1 MRVIGLFQEGLSLV
15 LPRSCVLCGAG
26 SVLRDAPICAA
37 CAAAL
42 VPLEGERCPSCGLP
56 LISERGA
63 CMRCQGQGLGLRLDL
78 SPVFLFRNRARADIG
93 VQEGRAPDP
102 SSLFARLLA
111 IEIEASWPGRVLVP
125 VPPRPGKL
133 RSRGWDQVEEI
144 ARRLERAGF
153 PVERALE
160 RRPSEEQKSLGP
172 RWQEATTPGRHTAS
186 RPRSSSPLRPL
197 LLDDVVT
204 TCATIDA
211 CARALKEGGALDVAA
226 VVLAA
231 D

>member
-1 MRVIGLFQEGLSLV
+1 M
-15 LPRSCVLCGAG
+15 PRSCVLCGAG

-63 CMRCQGQGLGLRLDL
+63 CMRCRDKDWAFD
-78 SPVFLFRNRARADIG
+78 SIYPLFSYSGIARELITAYKRG
-93 VQEGRAPDP
+93 GRRTL

-153 PVERALE
+153 PIERALE
-160 RRPSEEQKSLGP
+160 RRPSEEQKGLG
-172 RWQEATTPGRHTAS
+172 RAGRRDNA
-186 RPRSSSPLRPL
+186 RKAYRLKARSSSPLRPL

-226 VVLAA
+226 VVLVA